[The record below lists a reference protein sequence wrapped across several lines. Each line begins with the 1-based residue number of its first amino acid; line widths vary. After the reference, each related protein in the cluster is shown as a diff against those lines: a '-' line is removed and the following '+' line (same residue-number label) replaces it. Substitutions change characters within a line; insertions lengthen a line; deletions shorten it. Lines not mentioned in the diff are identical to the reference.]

1 MGSRMMHLL
10 ISHQVSK
17 QIPME
22 DKASFIAGGIAPDA
36 VSPKERSH
44 FYQGEVSDYSRSINY
59 AGFLNKYGS
68 ESSYLLG
75 YYSHLIADD
84 LWLKGFYLPWL
95 KNRMKADSSLFTR
108 YHQDFGL
115 LNAKLLQIYPCS
127 QYLKNILMKPISTTD
142 LEEVTHSQVTAFIPS
157 AIEDLNADSALT
169 ANPLRVF
176 TLEQIV
182 GYIETAAD
190 QSVQKIKPL
199 VNGLQERGIQ
209 DD

>member
-10 ISHQVSK
+10 ISHRVSQ
-17 QIPME
+17 QIRIE
-22 DKASFIAGGIAPDA
+22 NKASFIAGGIAPDA

-44 FYQGEVSDYSRSINY
+44 FYEGEVNDYSRSINY
-59 AGFLNKYGS
+59 AGFLKKYGHNS
-68 ESSYLLG
+68 PYLLG

-115 LNAKLLQIYPCS
+115 LNAKLLQVYPCS
-127 QYLKNILMKPISTTD
+127 QYLKNILMKPIRTMD
-142 LEEVTHSQVTAFIPS
+142 LEEVSHSQLTAFIPS
-157 AIEDLNADSALT
+157 AIEDLNAEPSLAEK
-169 ANPLRVF
+169 PLRVF
-176 TLEQIV
+176 TVDQIV

-199 VNGLQERGIQ
+199 INGFQERGIQ
-209 DD
+209 ND